1 MRKNKVKRA
10 EKLIN
15 MTNRYI
21 VAYSIILVIVIY
33 FIFLWIPFNN
43 IKELSIKTNQQKQ
56 VVKNFLNKKI
66 GFELPDE
73 FDVNKVVIVNGKD
86 KLIFVKGLLNN
97 TELVQLQNNT
107 EYQKTS
113 CDKQEIALSI
123 FKNPSAEK
131 HIIIDKTYKFEK
143 KGETTYI
150 IVAPNIDLKTS
161 TIYIH
166 ITDNKFPLSELHE

>member
-1 MRKNKVKRA
+1 M
-10 EKLIN
+10 I
-15 MTNRYI
+15 NRYI
-21 VAYSIILVIVIY
+21 VVCSIIFVIVIY
-33 FIFLWIPFNN
+33 LVFSWVPFNN
-43 IKELSIKTNQQKQ
+43 IKELPIKTNQQKQ

-73 FDVNKVVIVNGKD
+73 YYVNTVAIINGKD
-86 KLIFVKGLLNN
+86 KLIFVKGILNN
-97 TELVQLQNNT
+97 TELVPLQNNT
-107 EYQKTS
+107 EYQKNS
-113 CDKQEIALSI
+113 CDKQEIAFSL
-123 FKNPSAEK
+123 FKNPSAEQ